1 MHLSLHM
8 FTPAPSAY
16 MLTLTHTH
24 SPPTSTRPPH
34 TPTTC
39 STAAAVRELRRA
51 HNIQP
56 FVKQID
62 TLAAEFP
69 ASTNYLYLT
78 YNGGGHDL
86 EFPGGATM
94 VLGSGVYRIGS
105 SVEFDSCAVGCIRE
119 LRKVSLDGRCL
130 GESWWCWERIGGA
143 WGRVGVVWRRVGG
156 VWGRVGGVWRRV
168 GGVWGRVGGVQGGS
182 KCACG
187 RLGYLWGIGVLVGCV
202 CWCYWGVGGEK
213 RCA

>member
-8 FTPAPSAY
+8 FTLTPSTY
-16 MLTLTHTH
+16 MLTLTHIH
-24 SPPTSTRPPH
+24 S
-34 TPTTC
+34 PTTC

-119 LRKVSLDGRCL
+119 LRKVS
-130 GESWWCWERIGGA
+130 
-143 WGRVGVVWRRVGG
+143 
-156 VWGRVGGVWRRV
+156 
-168 GGVWGRVGGVQGGS
+168 
-182 KCACG
+182 
-187 RLGYLWGIGVLVGCV
+187 
-202 CWCYWGVGGEK
+202 
-213 RCA
+213 

>member
-1 MHLSLHM
+1 MCAHVIMWLCMVSTKASRSVWCDMIHEVKMCICHHM
-8 FTPAPSAY
+8 FTLTPSTY
-16 MLTLTHTH
+16 MLTLTHIH
-24 SPPTSTRPPH
+24 SPTHPP
-34 TPTTC
+34 PTTH

-119 LRKVSLDGRCL
+119 LRKVSWDGRCL
-130 GESWWCWERIGGA
+130 GERWWC
-143 WGRVGVVWRRVGG
+143 
-156 VWGRVGGVWRRV
+156 
-168 GGVWGRVGGVQGGS
+168 
-182 KCACG
+182 
-187 RLGYLWGIGVLVGCV
+187 LGESW
-202 CWCYWGVGGEK
+202 
-213 RCA
+213 

>member
-1 MHLSLHM
+1 MHTSIKSLS
-8 FTPAPSAY
+8 
-16 MLTLTHTH
+16 HTH
-24 SPPTSTRPPH
+24 
-34 TPTTC
+34 

-78 YNGGGHDL
+78 YNGSGHDL

-119 LRKVSLDGRCL
+119 LRKVRGDVEVFV
-130 GESWWCWERIGGA
+130 GECSIC
-143 WGRVGVVWRRVGG
+143 
-156 VWGRVGGVWRRV
+156 GRVGGDAWR
-168 GGVWGRVGGVQGGS
+168 
-182 KCACG
+182 
-187 RLGYLWGIGVLVGCV
+187 IGVLVE
-202 CWCYWGVGGEK
+202 GV
-213 RCA
+213 